1 MKYITILIIGL
12 LTSFYTSVN
21 GQWIN
26 SFTVNPA
33 NPTTNDTI
41 TVLVDVSFPSGSCP
55 LDQKTLSV
63 NGQQVSAYALH
74 CLGVLSVICPA
85 VDTFR
90 IDPLPAGNYTFTF
103 QVDAGALPIPCTPGI
118 VAGPV
123 DSVKFT
129 VSPAVGL
136 TEEEVPEFT
145 TYPNPASAE
154 VRFDFGELAVVPN
167 FIEVYTVDGK
177 QILLQRVSSAKP
189 ALDVSGLAN
198 GNYVVRILKDEKLI
212 GISRFEVLR

>member
-1 MKYITILIIGL
+1 MKTFIILIAGFLIL
-12 LTSFYTSVN
+12 FHTSAT
-21 GQWIN
+21 GQWID
-26 SFTVNPA
+26 SFTVTPA

-41 TVLVDVSFPSGSCP
+41 TVIVNVSFPSGSCP
-55 LDQKTLSV
+55 LDQKSVSV
-63 NGQQVSAYALH
+63 NGQQISAYALH

-103 QVDAGALPIPCTPGI
+103 QVDAGALPQPCTPGI

-136 TEEEVPEFT
+136 AEQEVPEFT
-145 TYPNPASAE
+145 AFPNPASSE
-154 VRFDFGELAVVPN
+154 VRFNLAALSYTPD
-167 FIEVYTVDGK
+167 FIEIYTLDGK
-177 QILLQRVSSAKP
+177 QILLQRVSSTEP
-189 ALDVSGLAN
+189 TLDITGIAN
-198 GNYVVRILKDEKLI
+198 GNYLVRILKD
-212 GISRFEVLR
+212 GNVVGRSRIEVTR